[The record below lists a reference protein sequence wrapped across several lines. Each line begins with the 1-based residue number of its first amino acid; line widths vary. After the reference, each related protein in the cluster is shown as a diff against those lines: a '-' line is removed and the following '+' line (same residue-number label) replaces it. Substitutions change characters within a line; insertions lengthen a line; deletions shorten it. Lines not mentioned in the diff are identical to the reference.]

1 MKIESLGLIEV
12 KGFLGAIAAADAAL
26 KTADVALLNA
36 EVIKGGQTTI
46 QLAGDVA
53 AVKVAVEA
61 GSLSAESLNCL
72 ISSHVIPRMAED
84 TAKMVMASI
93 EEKKQK
99 NKVEKELVEAVV
111 VEEVVLKE
119 EPKVVTTTAKK
130 IPKIDLKKS
139 ENTSKDTKTTKPKK
153 K

>member
-1 MKIESLGLIEV
+1 MKIESLGLVEV

-26 KTADVALLNA
+26 KTADVTLLNA

-53 AVKVAVEA
+53 AIKVAVEA
-61 GSLSAESLNCL
+61 GSLAAENLNCL

-99 NKVEKELVEAVV
+99 NNVKKEIIEDVV
-111 VEEVVLKE
+111 VEEVVVKE
-119 EPKVVTTTAKK
+119 EAKVIVTPTKK
-130 IPKIDLKKS
+130 LPKIDLKKS
-139 ENTSKDTKTTKPKK
+139 ENSSKETKPKK